1 MEKEM
6 SESAHMAAGMGSP
19 RFYAS
24 DALNVSTGTPRG
36 RTGED
41 VHVAR
46 MKQARNDREQS
57 AKAAAS
63 TTGDKW
69 TPHTTKPKEFKF
81 TESKAVRV
89 KALHKPVTPMIY

>member
-1 MEKEM
+1 MEKEQAEM
-6 SESAHMAAGMGSP
+6 THLAVGMGSP

-24 DALNVSTGTPRG
+24 DALNNSTGTPRG

-41 VHVAR
+41 THVQRLKAAR
-46 MKQARNDREQS
+46 DAKEENAR
-57 AKAAAS
+57 AAAS

-69 TPHTTKPKEFKF
+69 NPRTTKPKEFKF

-89 KALHKPVTPMIY
+89 KALHKPVTPMLY